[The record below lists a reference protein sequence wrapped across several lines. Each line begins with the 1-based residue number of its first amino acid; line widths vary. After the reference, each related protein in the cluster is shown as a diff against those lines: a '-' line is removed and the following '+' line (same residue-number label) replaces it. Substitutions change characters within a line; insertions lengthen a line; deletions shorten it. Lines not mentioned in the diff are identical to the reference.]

1 MSLSAR
7 RLSVVLKSRTARSSL
22 SDQGRFSATEP
33 AVWLEW
39 GEQSSVAILARPG
52 GGGRLPDQQCNGWLR
67 DRLCA
72 GRTVLRTTVQWTK
85 WRLQPTGPPAGRM
98 ACTAAA
104 ALRHQSAAAWRRLS
118 LPVRRACQCVACDAA
133 CGHLVPSAQLH
144 LRSPPDSDINPLDC
158 VQQIKKPSLK

>member
-72 GRTVLRTTVQWTK
+72 GRTVLRTTVQWTT

-98 ACTAAA
+98 ACTAAE
-104 ALRHQSAAAWRRLS
+104 ALRHQSGAAWRWLS
-118 LPVRRACQCVACDAA
+118 ASSAAGVPVRRSVWASCPKRAVTPSFASRL
-133 CGHLVPSAQLH
+133 GHQPA
-144 LRSPPDSDINPLDC
+144 
-158 VQQIKKPSLK
+158 